1 LDALTKQEVQLFDE
15 LNASYKSKFE
25 FPFIICVRENKKEA
39 IINGMKARINNNKT
53 QEIDEALK
61 QIFKIAWLRLSDY
74 VNAAKL

>member
-1 LDALTKQEVQLFDE
+1 LDALTNDEIKLFDE
-15 LNASYKSKFE
+15 LNAGYKSKFE

-39 IINGMKARINNNKT
+39 IINGMKARINNSKV

-74 VNAAKL
+74 VSSAKL

>member
-1 LDALTKQEVQLFDE
+1 MDALTKQEVQLFDE

-25 FPFIICVRENKKEA
+25 FPFIICVRENKKES
-39 IINGMKARINNNKT
+39 IINGMKARINNNMT

-61 QIFKIAWLRLSDY
+61 QIFKISWLRLSDY